1 MAISSLDKSS
11 TDLEMLKIQ
20 LKVVAFALLLI
31 GFFVLIG
38 EILTDISGLKGTESS
53 AVGVNPAAGEAVFWG
68 RGKCGTCHRVG
79 SQGSAVRG
87 PDLDNIG
94 LRARERAVERAVQ
107 KGEKVSAT
115 EYLIESIAE
124 PSAYVVANYKNEMP
138 RVYEP
143 PIALKP
149 EEIRATISYLQ
160 TLGGEVDPSAINL
173 PEEILRSPAAPS
185 QLWQPYLAG
194 DPVEGE
200 ALFFDPQGIAC
211 GQCHAVVDSTNRVR
225 GGQVGPELSHLAG
238 TRTSQFI
245 VRSILDPDADIASGF
260 EQVLVIMNTGDQ
272 LDGIP
277 LREDAASITVKKRQ
291 GNEFVEVSLAKSA
304 IAELVPRTT
313 SMMPGNFSELL
324 TVQQF
329 HDLLAYLLTLK

>member
-11 TDLEMLKIQ
+11 ANLEMLKTQ
-20 LKVVAFALLLI
+20 LKVITFALLLI

-38 EILTDISGLKGTESS
+38 EVLTDISGLKGPVS
-53 AVGVNPAAGEAVFWG
+53 AVGVNPEAGEAVFWG
-68 RGKCGTCHRVG
+68 RGKCGTCHRIG
-79 SQGSAVRG
+79 RQGSAVRG

-94 LRARERAVERAVQ
+94 LRARERAAERAAQ
-107 KGEKVSAT
+107 KGEKISAT
-115 EYLIESIAE
+115 EYLIEAIAY
-124 PSAYVVANYKNEMP
+124 PAAYVVANYKNEMP

-149 EEIRATISYLQ
+149 EEIRATVSYLQ
-160 TLGGEVDPSAINL
+160 SLGGAVELSAIEL
-173 PEEILRSPAAPS
+173 PDEILRSPAGPS
-185 QLWQPYLAG
+185 QSWQPYMGG
-194 DPVEGE
+194 DPEAGE

-211 GQCHAVVDSTNRVR
+211 GQCHVVVDSTDRVR
-225 GGQVGPELSHLAG
+225 GRQVGPELSHIAG
-238 TRTSQFI
+238 TRTPQFI
-245 VRSILDPDADIASGF
+245 TKSILDPDADIASGF
-260 EQVLVIMNTGDQ
+260 EQVLVIMNSGDQ

-277 LREDAASITVKKRQ
+277 LSEDATSITVKKRQ

-329 HDLLAYLLTLK
+329 HDLLAYLLTLR